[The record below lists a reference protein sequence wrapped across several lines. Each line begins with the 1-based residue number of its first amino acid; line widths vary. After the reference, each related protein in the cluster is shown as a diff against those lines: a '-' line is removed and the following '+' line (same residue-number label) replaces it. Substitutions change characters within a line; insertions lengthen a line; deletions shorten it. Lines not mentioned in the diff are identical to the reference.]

1 MNKKTRRYTP
11 YSKRRD
17 ITQSYKTKKSI
28 LSVRL
33 SEELLMDYNGHFKSA
48 YPEFVY
54 GNNKLNNNKVLTTL
68 ILDYINQQCLERKQ
82 FDIDILIAVNQNNSS
97 YKLIAV
103 KNDYILNRSK
113 VDTNERAARA
123 DTYLTDIEKYN
134 SHEVYK
140 HILERKYFNI
150 LKINKEIDSYSDFE
164 NALKTELQINP
175 NEYNYFLIRVNNYL
189 DEFITGN
196 YQSFKEDWKD
206 IINPEKRNP
215 YDVTKYAFT
224 YSDNLIHRGIGQTD
238 NLFFTYVWQYTLHL
252 DNENEQFKL
261 LEFRI
266 IDKEEFE
273 KIIKS
278 STNIS
283 LRFHYGIR
291 RKNEKMIQ
299 AIQDFQ
305 KEVSKE
311 RKTINSY
318 ANEIHGLQ

>member
-1 MNKKTRRYTP
+1 M
-11 YSKRRD
+11 RD
-17 ITQSYKTKKSI
+17 ITQSYKQKNST

-33 SEELLMDYNGHFKSA
+33 SEELLNDYKWHFKSA
-48 YPEFVY
+48 SPEFVY
-54 GNNKLNNNKVLTTL
+54 GNKLNNSKILTTM
-68 ILDYINQQCLERKQ
+68 ILDYINRQCLERKQ

-97 YKLIAV
+97 YKLIAE
-103 KNDYILNRSK
+103 KNDYILDRSN
-113 VDTNERAARA
+113 VDTNERATRA

-175 NEYNYFLIRVNNYL
+175 YEHDYFLIRVNNYL
-189 DEFITGN
+189 DEFISGN
-196 YQSFKEDWKD
+196 YQSFEEEWED
-206 IINPEKRNP
+206 IIDPEKRKP
-215 YDVTKYAFT
+215 HDITKYSLT
-224 YSDNLIHRGIGQTD
+224 YSDNLIHRGIGKTD

-252 DNENEQFKL
+252 DNKSKRFKL

-278 STNIS
+278 STNS
-283 LRFHYGIR
+283 HLRFHYRIR
-291 RKNEKMIQ
+291 GKNEEMIQ

-318 ANEIHGLQ
+318 ANEIDGLQ

>member
-11 YSKRRD
+11 YSKRRN

-33 SEELLMDYNGHFKSA
+33 SEELLMDYNWHFKSA
-48 YPEFVY
+48 HPELVN
-54 GNNKLNNNKVLTTL
+54 GNKLNNSKILTTM
-68 ILDYINQQCLERKQ
+68 ILDYINRQCLERKQ
-82 FDIDILIAVNQNNSS
+82 FDIDMLIAVNQNNSS

-103 KNDYILNRSK
+103 KNDYVLNRSK

-123 DTYLTDIEKYN
+123 DTYLTDIEKYTL
-134 SHEVYK
+134 HEVYK
-140 HILERKYFNI
+140 HILKRKYFNI

-175 NEYNYFLIRVNNYL
+175 HEYNYFLIRVNNYL

-206 IINPEKRNP
+206 IINPEKRKP
-215 YDVTKYAFT
+215 HDITKYSLT
-224 YSDNLIHRGIGQTD
+224 YSDNLIHRGIGQTA

-252 DNENEQFKL
+252 DNKSKRFKL

-278 STNIS
+278 STNS
-283 LRFHYGIR
+283 HLRFHYSIKG
-291 RKNEKMIQ
+291 KNEKMIQ